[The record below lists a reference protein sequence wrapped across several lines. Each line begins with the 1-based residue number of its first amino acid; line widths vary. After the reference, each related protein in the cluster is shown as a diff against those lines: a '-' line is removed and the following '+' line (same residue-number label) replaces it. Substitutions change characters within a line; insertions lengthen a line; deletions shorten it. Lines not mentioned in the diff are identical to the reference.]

1 MKQAQ
6 KITESLL
13 EKLGVAGGALAGV
26 EANGVWKISITSED
40 EHSLVGRDGDKF
52 EAFSHLLKR
61 MLAKELGEEAKI
73 IVDINHIR
81 AKKEEAL
88 KGKAGIIA
96 DRARAFKRDVEME
109 PMSSYERMVVHSH
122 LEGALN
128 IKTESVGEGKSR
140 RLIVK
145 YIEE

>member
-1 MKQAQ
+1 MNKAQ
-6 KITESLL
+6 KITEALL
-13 EKLGVAGGALAGV
+13 EKLGVANASVNAA
-26 EANGVWKISITSED
+26 EENGVWKISISSED
-40 EHSLVGRDGDKF
+40 EHTLVGRDGERF

-61 MLAKELGEEAKI
+61 MLAKELGEETRI
-73 IVDINHIR
+73 IVDVNQLR
-81 AKKEEAL
+81 AKQEEAL

-109 PMSSYERMVVHSH
+109 PMTSYERMVVHSH
-122 LEGALN
+122 LEGAPN

-145 YIEE
+145 YVEE

>member
-13 EKLGVAGGALAGV
+13 EKLGVAGASVDAI
-26 EANGVWKISITSED
+26 EENGVWKISITSED